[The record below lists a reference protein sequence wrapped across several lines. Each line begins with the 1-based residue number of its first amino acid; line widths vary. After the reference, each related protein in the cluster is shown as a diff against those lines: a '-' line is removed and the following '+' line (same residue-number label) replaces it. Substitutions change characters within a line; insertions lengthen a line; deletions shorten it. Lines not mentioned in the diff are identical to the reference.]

1 MRISDL
7 CKQSSP
13 GGRGVLD
20 LRLADGE
27 GPRPLVVFIHGG
39 AWVGSGLIL
48 TLECALDNGIR
59 RKLMER
65 ITFFCLYF
73 MYCIPF

>member
-7 CKQSSP
+7 CKQSCS
-13 GGRGVLD
+13 GCRGVLD
-20 LRLADGE
+20 LRVADGE

-39 AWVGSGLIL
+39 AWVGSDLIL
-48 TLECALDNGIR
+48 TLEFALENGIL

-65 ITFFCLYF
+65 ITSFTFIL
-73 MYCIPF
+73 CIAFHL